1 MLVMT
6 FFGSRIGKRG
16 WMRAGEHVARVG
28 TVGPLDGR
36 GDEFMELV
44 VVDTPGVCS
53 IASAEGSISDV

>member
-1 MLVMT
+1 
-6 FFGSRIGKRG
+6 
-16 WMRAGEHVARVG
+16 MRAGEHVARVG